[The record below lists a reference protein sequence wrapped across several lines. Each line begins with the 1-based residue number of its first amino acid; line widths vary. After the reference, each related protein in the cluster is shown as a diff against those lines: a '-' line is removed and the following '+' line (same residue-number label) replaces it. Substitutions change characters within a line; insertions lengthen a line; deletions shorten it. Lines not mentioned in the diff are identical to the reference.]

1 MSKFRYIMS
10 GMFYPTNGHTYE
22 IDIPSPY
29 LRDSKEDAEKDSIY
43 GYRFIKNVD
52 GNPVVAV
59 FEGEDFDVVKENE
72 KKQVYARVTGNII
85 KTYNFDTFIKEGG
98 VIRMLKPEVEG
109 SGFINGETD
118 FLDTNETFKDV
129 FPNMEW
135 YKTYYIDNEA
145 YYIKEES

>member
-1 MSKFRYIMS
+1 
-10 GMFYPTNGHTYE
+10 
-22 IDIPSPY
+22 
-29 LRDSKEDAEKDSIY
+29 
-43 GYRFIKNVD
+43 
-52 GNPVVAV
+52 
-59 FEGEDFDVVKENE
+59 
-72 KKQVYARVTGNII
+72 
-85 KTYNFDTFIKEGG
+85 
-98 VIRMLKPEVEG
+98 MLKPEVEG